1 MDINYLL
8 RREQEELH
16 RAETSPSPSARVV
29 HRALALAYG
38 KLLMKSTYPHNR
50 LETDAERSVK
60 RDEGLQVAAED
71 ASWENEG
78 GTPR

>member
-16 RAETSPSPSARVV
+16 RAETSPSRSARLA
-29 HRALALAYG
+29 HRELASAYG
-38 KLLMKSTYPHNR
+38 KLLENSTYPHNR
-50 LETDAERSVK
+50 LESDAQRAAKRSARLRGVT
-60 RDEGLQVAAED
+60 EE

-78 GTPR
+78 GTTR